1 MTGTAA
7 PHGTTSVLPPPSA
20 NGPDPPRLPAP
31 KRARRGPDRQRLSLG
46 PATGRQ
52 TGAGIHGGWW
62 PRSRDAAAE
71 LPGLIAE
78 LTGQAGSVRRV
89 VLQADAFSNI
99 PPRLDIGG
107 RKVAVAWFRY
117 MNKHTVILTMASRDD
132 LVLLVIPPRASQ
144 EAATEALR
152 LAASGRRVGPPEAIL
167 AAAGIAVGGGQGGA
181 MDDWPAGDLD
191 ATEAQAADLLALAR
205 LDDDGAPDAGVLPRS
220 QSAREA
226 DGNVEASGGDGG
238 GVHGAAVHSGDR

>member
-1 MTGTAA
+1 
-7 PHGTTSVLPPPSA
+7 
-20 NGPDPPRLPAP
+20 
-31 KRARRGPDRQRLSLG
+31 
-46 PATGRQ
+46 
-52 TGAGIHGGWW
+52 
-62 PRSRDAAAE
+62 
-71 LPGLIAE
+71 
-78 LTGQAGSVRRV
+78 
-89 VLQADAFSNI
+89 
-99 PPRLDIGG
+99 
-107 RKVAVAWFRY
+107 VAWFRY

-152 LAASGRRVGPPEAIL
+152 LAASGRRVDPPETI
-167 AAAGIAVGGGQGGA
+167 QGGA